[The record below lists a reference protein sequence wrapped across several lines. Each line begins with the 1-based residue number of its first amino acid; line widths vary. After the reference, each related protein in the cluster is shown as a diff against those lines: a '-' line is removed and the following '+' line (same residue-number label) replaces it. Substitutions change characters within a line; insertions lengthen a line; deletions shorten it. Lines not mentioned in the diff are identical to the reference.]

1 MKLVGLTGGIGAGKS
16 SVSQRLA
23 ARGAEIIDADAIVKE
38 LQEPGMPVFE
48 AMVER
53 WGDRIVAADGTLDRA
68 AVAGIVFHDA
78 DELAAINEIVHPVM
92 KAEMRRRM
100 DAAAPTDRVVILD
113 VALMVESKDRRG
125 TSAVIVVDVP
135 VETQVAR
142 LIEFRDFDEADA
154 RARIEAQAGREE
166 RLEFADF
173 VIDNSGDEAA
183 LDAEVERCWA
193 WIETLDA
200 TIWPAQEAPAG

>member
-16 SVSQRLA
+16 SVSSRLA
-23 ARGAEIIDADAIVKE
+23 ARGAHVIDADAIVRE
-38 LQEPGMPVFE
+38 LQEPGMAVFE
-48 AMVER
+48 TMVER
-53 WGDRIVAADGTLDRA
+53 WGDGIVADDGSLDRA
-68 AVAGIVFHDA
+68 AVAKIVFNDP

-100 DAAAPTDRVVILD
+100 DALAETDDVVILD
-113 VALMVESKDRRG
+113 VALMVESKDRRN

-142 LIEFRDFDEADA
+142 LLEYRGFDEDDA
-154 RARIEAQAGREE
+154 RARIAAQATREE

-173 VIDNSGDEAA
+173 VIDNAGDEAA
-183 LDAEVERCWA
+183 LDAEVERCWT
-193 WIETLDA
+193 WIETLDQ
-200 TIWPAQEAPAG
+200 TEWPPPLTR